1 MQSKILEKEEADTIC
16 AKISPTLQNSNSPKD
31 NLSKDEHQASY
42 ISLLNQLYF
51 YQLTKVDLLLS
62 LNVRTIW
69 KKLWI
74 I

>member
-42 ISLLNQLYF
+42 ISLLNQL
-51 YQLTKVDLLLS
+51 
-62 LNVRTIW
+62 
-69 KKLWI
+69 
-74 I
+74 